1 MKKKII
7 VLTGAGISAESGL
20 QTFRDADGLWE
31 GYNIEDVATP
41 EAWKRNPVLV
51 QQFYND
57 RRKAV
62 MAANPNAAHLAL
74 KDLEEKYEVLIITQ
88 NIDDL
93 HERAGS
99 SNIIH
104 LHGEIL
110 YARSSKNPALLYK
123 MNKADIAMDETCELN
138 SPLRPHVVW
147 FGEAVP
153 MITKAMHEMP
163 KADIVILIGSSLAVY
178 PAAGLVELA
187 NIAVPIYVVDPKI
200 PSVNLP
206 NPVIK
211 IEEKASIGVPTLV
224 NKLLKNDYQN
234 V

>member
-31 GYNIEDVATP
+31 GYAIEDVATP

-51 QQFYND
+51 QQFYNE

-62 MAANPNAAHLAL
+62 ILAQPNAAHLAL
-74 KDLEEKYEVLIITQ
+74 KALEDKYEVLIITQ

-93 HERAGS
+93 HEKAGS
-99 SNIIH
+99 TAIIH
-104 LHGEIL
+104 LHGEIM
-110 YARSSKNPALLYK
+110 YARSSKNAALLYK
-123 MNKADIAMDETCELN
+123 MNKDFIEMDETCDLG
-138 SPLRPHVVW
+138 SMLRPHVVW

-163 KADIVILIGSSLAVY
+163 KADMVILIGSSLAVY
-178 PAAGLVELA
+178 PAAGLIDLA
-187 NIAVPIYVVDPKI
+187 KRDVPIYVIDPKI
-200 PSVNLP
+200 PAVNLP

-211 IEEKASIGVPTLV
+211 IQEKAGIGVPALV
-224 NKLLKNDYQN
+224 EKLLKNA
-234 V
+234 